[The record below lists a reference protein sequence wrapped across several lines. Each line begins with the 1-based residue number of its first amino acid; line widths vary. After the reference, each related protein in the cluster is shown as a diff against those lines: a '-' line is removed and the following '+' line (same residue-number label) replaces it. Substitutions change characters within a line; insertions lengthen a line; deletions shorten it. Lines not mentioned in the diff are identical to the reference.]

1 MSIAD
6 MPALPVYLF
15 LLAGVALYFALGTAI
30 AEWFWRRK
38 R

>member
-1 MSIAD
+1 MSDLA
-6 MPALPVYLF
+6 VYLF